1 MTEIG
6 IHLTNPL
13 SGRRLAGK
21 VGLPL
26 PETEARI
33 ANIHTGQILEQDEAG
48 ELQVRG
54 PNVFSGYWKRPE
66 ETERSFTSDGWFK
79 TGDLA
84 KVDENGYFSIVGRVK
99 DLISSGGLNISPL
112 EVEKVLNTHRS
123 VLESAVIGV
132 PDSDFGERVVAYIVL
147 KERCEPPSLKEIQD
161 KCREHLA
168 SYKKPSEVYF
178 VDQLPRNNMGKVLK
192 KKLRSGYAR
201 KSGFEF

>member
-26 PETEARI
+26 PGTEARI
-33 ANIHTGQILEQDEAG
+33 ADIYTGQILEQDEAG

-54 PNVFSGYWKRPE
+54 PNVFSGYWKKPE
-66 ETERSFTSDGWFK
+66 ETKRSFTTDGWFK

-84 KVDENGYFSIVGRVK
+84 KVDESGYFSIVGRVK
-99 DLISSGGLNISPL
+99 DLIISGGLNISPL
-112 EVEKVLNTHRS
+112 EVEKVLNTHRF

-132 PDSDFGERVVAYIVL
+132 PDRDFGERVVAYIVL
-147 KERCEPPSLKEIQD
+147 KEIFEPPSLKEIQD
-161 KCREHLA
+161 ECREHLA
-168 SYKKPSEVYF
+168 SYKKPKEAYF
-178 VDQLPRNNMGKVLK
+178 LDQLPRNNMGKVLK
-192 KKLRSGYAR
+192 KKLRSDYAR
-201 KSGFEF
+201 QSGFGF